1 MDHRDAQ
8 RAVLGLLGEP
18 RAQRLALDDA
28 GGRVL
33 ADDVQTQLDQPPFD
47 NSAMDGYAVRSAD
60 LVDLPVTLEVV
71 DTSAAG
77 HPATRTVGP
86 GQAARILTGA
96 ATVEGTDCV
105 VPVEDT
111 DAGLDR
117 VQVHRHHPPGANVRR
132 AGEGARRGEVVLRAG
147 TLLNPAHLGVAA
159 SSGVA
164 ELDVVGPARVAIIVT
179 GDELV
184 PVGTPLGP
192 GQIPESNGVVAAGLV
207 RGCGATATVHH
218 SDDDAPALRALLG
231 ELASSHDVVLTTGG
245 VSMGAEYDSVRVAL
259 DGTDV
264 MVVKL
269 DIRPAK
275 PLAFGRLGDALFVG
289 LPGNPVSVVVSFE
302 LFIRP
307 VLRRLAGIEP
317 AVPPTVSG
325 TAGEAF
331 AHPGG
336 SATHFLRVRRAE
348 DVYWSTGAGGSH
360 LISGIAAADALAVL
374 APGERVDPGGA
385 LTLVPLWG

>member
-8 RAVLGLLGEP
+8 RSILDLLGEP
-18 RAQRLALDDA
+18 RVQRLALDGA
-28 GGRVL
+28 SGRVL
-33 ADDVQTQLDQPPFD
+33 ADDVRTQLDQPPFD

-96 ATVEGTDCV
+96 ATVQGADCV

-117 VQVHRHHPPGANVRR
+117 VQVQRHHPPAANVRR

-164 ELDVVGPARVAIIVT
+164 ELDIVAPPRVAIVVT

-192 GQIPESNGVVAAGLV
+192 GQIHESNAVVAAGLV
-207 RGCGATATVHH
+207 RSCGAAATVHH
-218 SDDDAPALRALLG
+218 SPDDAPALRQLLDAL
-231 ELASSHDVVLTTGG
+231 ATNHDVVLTTGG

-259 DGTDV
+259 DGADV
-264 MVVKL
+264 TVVKL

-302 LFIRP
+302 LFVRP
-307 VLRRLAGIEP
+307 ALRRLAGIEP
-317 AVPPTVSG
+317 AVAPAMTG
-325 TAGEAF
+325 IAGEAF
-331 AHPGG
+331 VHPGG
-336 SATHFLRVRRAE
+336 PATHFVRVHRSDGR
-348 DVYWSTGAGGSH
+348 YHSTGSGGSH
-360 LISGIAAADALAVL
+360 LIAGIAAADALAVL